1 MTGPNLTTRSTQGAA
16 EESGGRWWMLAVLL
30 LGQFM
35 GLLDVFI
42 VNVAMPVIGADLHT
56 SGASLQLVIGGY
68 TTAYA
73 MLLITGAR
81 LGALYGR
88 RRAYATGVIVFTAA
102 SLACGL
108 APDSV
113 ALILFR
119 FVQGAGAAVMIP
131 QVMSIIQMHFTGQAR
146 ARALSA
152 YGLVLSVGSLI
163 GLLLGGVLVSA
174 RLLGGSWRPVFLV
187 NVPIGIILTVLVP
200 RLVPADRPGPAR
212 RLDLAGLA
220 IALPAVVLIVLPLVL
235 GREAGWPAWIFASLA
250 AGLALVALFVLVE
263 RRIAASGGDPL
274 LNLEVLNARG
284 IRPGL
289 LTLSAAQISY
299 GGFLFAFTLHL
310 ESGLGADALRAGLT
324 YIPLAAAFGLVGYFW
339 RRLPERMHHMLV
351 PIGLALCVAGYAG
364 TAVALRDGGQPGALL
379 WIAQALYGAGL
390 GASVSPLLTQ
400 GLAHV
405 PPARAADASG
415 LFTTTMQLGQLTG
428 VAVFGS
434 VFLAL
439 APPPLPQSSPHAIA
453 VTSAYLA
460 ALTAVGLISAFSLA
474 RAVRRPA

>member
-1 MTGPNLTTRSTQGAA
+1 MTGPNLTTRTTQGAA
-16 EESGGRWWMLAVLL
+16 ERGGGGGAMLAVLL

-42 VNVAMPVIGADLHT
+42 VNVAMPVIGADLHA

-88 RRAYATGVIVFTAA
+88 RRAYATGVIVFTVA

-108 APDSV
+108 APDGV

-131 QVMSIIQMHFTGQAR
+131 QVMSIIQMHFTGRAR

-174 RLLGGSWRPVFLV
+174 RLLDESWRPVFLV
-187 NVPIGIILTVLVP
+187 NVPIGIILTIMVP
-200 RLVPADRPGPAR
+200 RLVPADQPGPAR

-235 GREAGWPAWIFASLA
+235 GREAGWPAWIFAPLA

-263 RRIAASGGDPL
+263 RRIAAAGGDPL
-274 LNLEVLNARG
+274 LNLAVLQARG
-284 IRPGL
+284 VRPGL
-289 LTLSAAQISY
+289 LTLSAAQIAY

-310 ESGLGADALRAGLT
+310 EAGLGDSALRAGLALV
-324 YIPLAAAFGLVGYFW
+324 PLAAAFGLVGYFW
-339 RRLPERMHHMLV
+339 RRLPERTHHALV
-351 PIGLALCVAGYAG
+351 PIGMVLCVAGYAG
-364 TAVALRDGGQPGALL
+364 TAVALSGGDQASPLL
-379 WIAQALYGAGL
+379 WIAQVVYGAGL
-390 GASVSPLLTQ
+390 GTSVSPLLTQ
-400 GLAHV
+400 ALAHV

-415 LFTTTMQLGQLTG
+415 LFTTTMQLGQLAG

-434 VFLAL
+434 VFPAL
-439 APPPLPQSSPHAIA
+439 APPPLAQSSPHAIA
-453 VTSAYLA
+453 ATNAYLA
-460 ALTAVGLISAFSLA
+460 ALSLLGLLGALSLA